1 MRDARS
7 KWLISGSVALLIL
20 GLAYKAFFNPGSI
33 TDFQNIGALLFL
45 ELMLLITWRFEQR
58 FFPVL
63 MLVFMA
69 AGTGTPMMGLWSS
82 VRWGVL
88 AFGATAG
95 TVLYLKNYRSSFGL
109 FHLVAFFSF
118 LSALISTMV
127 SNLPQASA
135 MKAVSLFLLFVYG
148 AGGARI
154 AVLGNEKFM
163 KGILMGCEVL
173 IYFTAISYF
182 VFKYQYFGNP
192 NSLGAVM
199 GIIAMPI
206 LLWGGLTAET
216 SVLKTRRYIVFL
228 LALFLCLDSYSRASI
243 SAALVSCGFLCIGM
257 RQYRLLIKGA
267 AIVGVISVLVMTFRP
282 MQPETKSDSVINAF
296 VYKGKPEESL
306 LASRKTPWDETIS
319 SIQQNPWFGTGFG
332 TTFSTSR
339 PDQNELLRS
348 LAGTSREHGNS
359 YLAITE
365 WVGLLGVIPFAGLIL
380 LILKNVLHGF
390 LQMRKTNY
398 YSQLFIP
405 VCAVVAAGL
414 IGAFFEDWLF
424 AAGSYLCVF
433 FWSFAFILP
442 DLLPVS
448 SPAAHPAFVPQR
460 SSWNTDYSVVM
471 PAQ

>member
-1 MRDARS
+1 MRDSRY
-7 KWLISGSVALLIL
+7 KWLWVASIAILVIVLI
-20 GLAYKAFFNPGSI
+20 YKAFFNPGSI
-33 TDFQNIGALLFL
+33 TDFQNIGGLLFL
-45 ELMLLITWRFEQR
+45 ELLLLIAWRFERR

-63 MLVFMA
+63 ILVFLA
-69 AGTGTPMMGLWSS
+69 AGTGTPMAALWNS

-88 AFGATAG
+88 AFGAIVG
-95 TVLYLKNYRSSFGL
+95 MVLYLKNYRSSFSS
-109 FHLVAFFSF
+109 FHLAAIFSF
-118 LSALISTMV
+118 LAALVSTMV

-135 MKAVSLFLLFVYG
+135 MKAVSLFLLFAYG

-163 KGILMGCEVL
+163 AGVLKACEVL
-173 IYFTAISYF
+173 IYFTAVSYF
-182 VFKYQYFGNP
+182 LFKYSYFGNP

-206 LLWGGLTAET
+206 LFWGSLIADT
-216 SVLKTRRYIVFL
+216 SVLKARRSIVFL

-243 SAALVSCGFLCIGM
+243 SAGLISCAILCFGL
-257 RQYRLLIKGA
+257 RRYRLLIKGA
-267 AIVGVISVLVMTFRP
+267 AVVGIISIIVMTFRP
-282 MQPETKSDSVINAF
+282 MQSETKSDSVISAF
-296 VYKGKPEESL
+296 VYKGKPQESL

-332 TTFSTSR
+332 TTFSAHLQV
-339 PDQNELLRS
+339 QNELLRS

-380 LILKNVLHGF
+380 LIIRNVIRGF
-390 LQMRKTNY
+390 LQMRRTSNIA
-398 YSQLFIP
+398 QLFIP

-424 AAGSYLCVF
+424 APGSYLCVF

-442 DLLPVS
+442 DLLPV
-448 SPAAHPAFVPQR
+448 PLLAADPFIQQPQR
-460 SSWNTDYSVVM
+460 PLWNAEYSAM
-471 PAQ
+471 SAR

>member
-1 MRDARS
+1 MRDNRS
-7 KWLISGSVALLIL
+7 KWLIGTSVVLFIFYLV
-20 GLAYKAFFNPGSI
+20 YKAFFNPSSI
-33 TDFQNIGALLFL
+33 TNFQNIGGLLFL
-45 ELMLLITWRFEQR
+45 ELMLLILWRFERR

-63 MLVFMA
+63 ILVFLA
-69 AGTGTPMMGLWSS
+69 AGTGTPMMVLWGS

-88 AFGATAG
+88 AFGAVAG
-95 TVLYLKNYRSSFGL
+95 MAIYLRNCRTSFGL
-109 FHLVAFFSF
+109 FHLAAIFSF
-118 LSALISTMV
+118 LSALVSTMV

-163 KGILMGCEVL
+163 KRVLIACEVL

-182 VFKYQYFGNP
+182 VFKYPYFGNP

-216 SVLKTRRYIVFL
+216 PVLKTRRYVVFL

-243 SAALVSCGFLCIGM
+243 SAALVSCGFLLIGL
-257 RQYRLLIKGA
+257 RRYRLLIQGA
-267 AIVGVISVLVMTFRP
+267 AIVGVISILVMTFRP
-282 MQPETKSDSVINAF
+282 MQSETKSDSVINAF
-296 VYKGKPEESL
+296 VYKGKPKESL
-306 LASRKTPWDETIS
+306 LASRKTPWDETFA

-332 TTFSTSR
+332 TTFSISR
-339 PDQNELLRS
+339 PAQDEALRS

-365 WVGLLGVIPFAGLIL
+365 WVGLLGVIPFVGLIFL
-380 LILKNVLHGF
+380 VLRNVWRGF
-390 LQMRKTNY
+390 LQMRRTSN
-398 YSQLFIP
+398 YSQFFIP
-405 VCAVVAAGL
+405 ICAVVVAGL

-442 DLLPVS
+442 DMLPVS
-448 SPAAHPAFVPQR
+448 SPAVDPAFVPLR
-460 SSWNTDYSVVM
+460 SSWNTEYSVVI
-471 PAQ
+471 PAR